1 MTKVT
6 ADAAFTALTGRSPGG
21 THAGRIPLP
30 EPPMRATVRP
40 ALLATAIAALTV
52 TLAACQT
59 PPETPRMTANAPTA
73 SVDLERF
80 MGTWYVVANVPYFF
94 ENGKVATRDVYRLRP
109 DGRIDNDF
117 VFKKAFGEPDR
128 TWNGVSTVV
137 EGSGGREWKVQFI
150 WPFSTRMQVLDVA
163 PDYSTALLATP
174 DRKLAWIFSREPV
187 VDEATLA
194 GLATR
199 MAAQGVD
206 RAALRRVPQVAGQ
219 TVAPIAP

>member
-1 MTKVT
+1 MPQT
-6 ADAAFTALTGRSPGG
+6 ARLAGLALLTG
-21 THAGRIPLP
+21 
-30 EPPMRATVRP
+30 V
-40 ALLATAIAALTV
+40 
-52 TLAACQT
+52 LAACSTPSETRHMTTDAPRTQT
-59 PPETPRMTANAPTA
+59 P
-73 SVDLERF
+73 VDLPRF
-80 MGTWYVVANVPYFF
+80 MGTWHVVANVPYVF

-150 WPFSTRMQVLDVA
+150 WPFSTRMQVLEVS

-187 VDEATLA
+187 MDDATLA
-194 GLATR
+194 AHATR
-199 MAAQGVD
+199 LAGFGVD
-206 RAALRRVPQVAGQ
+206 RGALRRVPQVEGQ
-219 TVAPIAP
+219 SVSPIVP

>member
-1 MTKVT
+1 
-6 ADAAFTALTGRSPGG
+6 
-21 THAGRIPLP
+21 
-30 EPPMRATVRP
+30 MRATARP
-40 ALLATAIAALTV
+40 ALLAAVIAALAL

-59 PPETPRMTANAPTA
+59 PPETPRRPADATTAP
-73 SVDLERF
+73 VDLERF

-94 ENGKVATRDVYRLRP
+94 ENGKLATRDVYRQRP

-117 VFKKAFGEPDR
+117 VFKKAFDEPDR
-128 TWNGVSTVV
+128 TWNGVSTIV

-187 VDEATLA
+187 MDEARLA
-194 GLATR
+194 ALATR
-199 MAAQGVD
+199 IAAHGVD
-206 RAALRRVPQVAGQ
+206 RTALRRVPQVEGQ
-219 TVAPIAP
+219 AVAPIAP